1 MKSNQGAGLSLALLL
16 ALLMGAPVHA
26 AEPEA
31 TLSQGWQ
38 FQQRSGPALY
48 ASICAGCHMAEGQG
62 ARGAGSY
69 PALKGNARLAS
80 APYVLMMV
88 MRGNKGMPGFA
99 WQLDDEQVLTIANH
113 AVQRFGP
120 KGAALLSAADVAAL
134 RSQMPRQEPF
144 P

>member
-1 MKSNQGAGLSLALLL
+1 MKRLLL
-16 ALLMGAPVHA
+16 LFGLLAGPALA

-38 FQQRSGPALY
+38 FQQRSGPALF

-62 ARGAGSY
+62 ARGAGAY
-69 PALKGNARLAS
+69 PALKGNVRLAS
-80 APYVLMMV
+80 AQYVLMMV

-99 WQLDDEQVLTIANH
+99 WQLDDEQVLAIANH

-120 KGAALLSAADVAAL
+120 AGSLLLKPADVTAM

>member
-1 MKSNQGAGLSLALLL
+1 MKRFVGLCLLILAP
-16 ALLMGAPVHA
+16 ALQA

-31 TLSQGWQ
+31 TLSKGWQ

-80 APYVLMMV
+80 GQYVLMMV
-88 MRGNKGMPGFA
+88 LRGNKGMPGFG

-120 KGAALLSAADVAAL
+120 AGSVLLKPADVTAMRA
-134 RSQMPRQEPF
+134 QMPRQEPF

>member
-1 MKSNQGAGLSLALLL
+1 MKRWILPLACWM
-16 ALLMGAPVHA
+16 AAPLQA

-31 TLSQGWQ
+31 TLTQGWQ
-38 FQQRSGPALY
+38 FQQRSGPTLY

-62 ARGAGSY
+62 ARGAGTY

-80 APYVLMMV
+80 GPYVLMMV

-120 KGAALLSAADVAAL
+120 KGSQLLSAADVAAM

>member
-1 MKSNQGAGLSLALLL
+1 MKRLLLLSLLAGPAL
-16 ALLMGAPVHA
+16 A
-26 AEPEA
+26 ADTPA

-38 FQQRSGPALY
+38 FQQRSGPALF

-62 ARGAGSY
+62 ARGAGAY

-80 APYVLMMV
+80 AQYVLMMV

-120 KGAALLSAADVAAL
+120 AGSLLLKPTDVAAM

>member
-1 MKSNQGAGLSLALLL
+1 MKRIAWLLLSLLAGPAL
-16 ALLMGAPVHA
+16 A
-26 AEPEA
+26 ADTPA

-38 FQQRSGPALY
+38 FQQRSGPALF

-62 ARGAGSY
+62 ARGAGAY

-80 APYVLMMV
+80 SQYVLMMV

-99 WQLDDEQVLTIANH
+99 WQLDDEQVLTIVNH
-113 AVQRFGP
+113 AVQRFAP
-120 KGAALLSAADVAAL
+120 AGAALLTPADVAAM